1 MSPPRK
7 AEGTT
12 ELTDEEYADLE
23 RTYRKVEDQLA
34 QQDLHRKE
42 NPPCPTTPKSP
53 SAVAA
58 GG

>member
-23 RTYRKVEDQLA
+23 RTYRKAEDQLA
-34 QQDLHRKE
+34 QQDLHHKE
-42 NPPCPTTPKSP
+42 LHHVQRPPSP
-53 SAVAA
+53 RPM
-58 GG
+58 